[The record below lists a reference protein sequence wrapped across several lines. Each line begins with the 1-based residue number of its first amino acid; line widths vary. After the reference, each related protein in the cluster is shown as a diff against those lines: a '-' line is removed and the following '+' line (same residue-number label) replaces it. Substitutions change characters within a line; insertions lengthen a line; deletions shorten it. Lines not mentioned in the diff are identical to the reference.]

1 MNRHVRTQVEFRMRV
16 ERVGE
21 GRGGRKR
28 KECEGQKRRRLQ
40 RERGGWRRGDWRG
53 EGEDKE
59 EANRDCRVS
68 VIQRGG
74 VYN

>member
-1 MNRHVRTQVEFRMRV
+1 MERAGVE
-16 ERVGE
+16 EKGE
-21 GRGGRKR
+21 NVKDRR
-28 KECEGQKRRRLQ
+28 EGDYRE